1 MSATANTRRVLSAIL
16 VIVLAGAGWWLW
28 SERMTA
34 KPDATAARRPEPF
47 VQIANSGGTGVNR
60 VLQERAEFFDPSP
73 MFLPT
78 ARNAGHDA
86 LPSRLVAQP
95 GQIFADFAAKWNV
108 AEANLPSYGADV
120 VAAAEGLV
128 DVMARANEAPFAGF
142 GESGGATRR
151 VEARA
156 AFIEVK
162 SMRGSSLISQALAGA
177 AVPREDFA
185 PLEFLATISAAG
197 LTGEPLLVSGSGA
210 DEVDNFF
217 RDYLARTFRL
227 GERLAPGVYR
237 IVIGP

>member
-1 MSATANTRRVLSAIL
+1 MSATSNTRRVFGAAL

-28 SERMTA
+28 SERTTA
-34 KPDATAARRPEPF
+34 KPDATATKRPEPF
-47 VQIANSGGTGVNR
+47 VQLAGTGGAAADR

-78 ARNAGHDA
+78 ERNAGHDA
-86 LPSRLVAQP
+86 LPARLVAQP
-95 GQIFADFAAKWNV
+95 GQIFGDFAAKWSV

-120 VAAAEGLV
+120 VTAAEGLV

-142 GESGGATRR
+142 GEIGAPARR
-151 VEARA
+151 VTARA
-156 AFIEVK
+156 AFVEVK
-162 SMRGSSLISQALAGA
+162 SMHGSSLISQALAGA

-185 PLEFLATISAAG
+185 PLEFLATVSAAG
-197 LTGEPLLVSGSGA
+197 LVGEPLLVSGSGA
-210 DEVDNFF
+210 DEVDSFF

-237 IVIGP
+237 VVIGP